1 MNNLFK
7 VLIAILVIVLLAGA
21 TMITGGLDDLLPV
34 EKSSEL
40 EQIVF
45 WEESSQDKFVGKL
58 FTYEERF
65 SLIYIPVNP
74 DAILDC
80 YVSYHFQENGNTLRS
95 VDRELYQNVS
105 LENPI
110 LLEFPRKKEFEYE
123 LEVTIEDES
132 GVLMH
137 KSRMEAHSS

>member
-74 DAILDC
+74 DAILDF